1 MNISKNVTGNE
12 QQTNQNTNTATPST
26 IYNKTN

>member
-12 QQTNQNTNTATPST
+12 QHSN
-26 IYNKTN
+26 

>member
-12 QQTNQNTNTATPST
+12 QQTN
-26 IYNKTN
+26 